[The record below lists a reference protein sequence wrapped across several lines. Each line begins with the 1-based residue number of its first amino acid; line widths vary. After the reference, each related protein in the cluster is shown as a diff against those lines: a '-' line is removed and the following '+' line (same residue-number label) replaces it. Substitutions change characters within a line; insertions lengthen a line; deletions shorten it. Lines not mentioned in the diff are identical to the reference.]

1 MVYDVR
7 KAYQLNSIF
16 MLTLEVTVFL
26 FCLFDVKRELQT
38 ESRDEVNLTLSS
50 QLLFLFVFL
59 FIYSTNTYVPCTV
72 LNKSELSLE

>member
-59 FIYSTNTYVPCTV
+59 FIHSTDTYVPCTV